1 MTAVAQ
7 VIGWGFLIAALIG
20 ALVPGMNFHVGF
32 TDDDG
37 AIKWHQQKAKEVQKR
52 WEKKHG
58 RAWEAEP

>member
-1 MTAVAQ
+1 MSAVAQ

-32 TDDDG
+32 SDDDTV
-37 AIKWHQQKAKEVQKR
+37 IRWHLQEAQEVQKR

-58 RAWEAEP
+58 KPWRAEE